1 MHRFLWLSF
10 FHRVSELKLCMTLF
24 FPDHS
29 AHLNLLH
36 LTIETV
42 FSEAVQILYH
52 VILRLSEQRVI

>member
-1 MHRFLWLSF
+1 
-10 FHRVSELKLCMTLF
+10 MTLF

-36 LTIETV
+36 LTTESV